1 MLVKLESN
9 IVEKEVFVVFVES
22 FSLPETESRE
32 GAALAFLIWS
42 EGFPYNYKIKPRG
55 KIPNQQIHWEI
66 SIN

>member
-32 GAALAFLIWS
+32 GAALAFLI
-42 EGFPYNYKIKPRG
+42 
-55 KIPNQQIHWEI
+55 
-66 SIN
+66 